1 MQTKLAARLV
11 KDFPDVLNITKLTS
25 YQFTFKDSQ
34 VFNTNK
40 MIYSLN
46 ENIKLQGVDGLQT
59 SFSTNGNYSFVSTAK
74 LGDTRLISVILDA
87 DEENISFIETKSYY
101 SMVLILPRTLHS
113 KLLKTPLHP
122 GQYYFSLKI

>member
-1 MQTKLAARLV
+1 
-11 KDFPDVLNITKLTS
+11 
-25 YQFTFKDSQ
+25 
-34 VFNTNK
+34 

-87 DEENISFIETKSYY
+87 DEENISFIETKSCY
-101 SMVLILPRTLHS
+101 SMVLILPRTLRS
-113 KLLKTPLHP
+113 KLLKTPLHL
-122 GQYYFSLKI
+122 GQYCFSLKI

>member
-1 MQTKLAARLV
+1 
-11 KDFPDVLNITKLTS
+11 
-25 YQFTFKDSQ
+25 
-34 VFNTNK
+34 

-74 LGDTRLISVILDA
+74 HGDTRLISVILDA
-87 DEENISFIETKSYY
+87 DEENISFIETKSCY
-101 SMVLILPRTLHS
+101 SMVSILPRTLHS

>member
-1 MQTKLAARLV
+1 
-11 KDFPDVLNITKLTS
+11 
-25 YQFTFKDSQ
+25 
-34 VFNTNK
+34 

-87 DEENISFIETKSYY
+87 DEENISFIETKKVSY

>member
-1 MQTKLAARLV
+1 
-11 KDFPDVLNITKLTS
+11 
-25 YQFTFKDSQ
+25 
-34 VFNTNK
+34 

-122 GQYYFSLKI
+122 GQYYFSLKFNYTNYNDF